1 MKKTTNTDAK
11 KWFTENLRVTRFPTP
26 EEITKSDFDY
36 IINVSDEFKPDCH
49 LAATKCGKKYFWFPM
64 NECTDNIGVN
74 SIYGALQILWIAEK
88 ENAKVNLH
96 CHAGV
101 NRSVTVSEAYYFMRT
116 GEHKLATS
124 KFPHFQC
131 EDFYRQNRL
140 QGNCG
145 RGLPS
150 IIKMETILK
159 KCAIALT
166 GGDGK
171 RGFLLDDILT
181 HEPVKIFKERFEIR
195 HKPISWLRGNQIIM

>member
-1 MKKTTNTDAK
+1 MKKNENDPK
-11 KWFTENLRVTRFPTP
+11 KWFKENLRVTGFPTP
-26 EEITKSDFDY
+26 EGITKSDFDY

-74 SIYGALQILWIAEK
+74 SIYGALQILWLAEK

-101 NRSVTVSEAYYFMRT
+101 NRSVTVADAYYFMRT
-116 GEHKLATS
+116 EEHRLSYS
-124 KFPHFQC
+124 KHDYNFSCP
-131 EDFYRQNRL
+131 QNRL
-140 QGNCG
+140 KGNCG
-145 RGLPS
+145 NGLPKLA
-150 IIKMETILK
+150 KMETILK
-159 KCAIALT
+159 KSAIALT

-181 HEPVKIFKERFEIR
+181 NEPVRVFQEKFEIR